1 MKAMFKV
8 GVQIIGFV
16 GTIVACH
23 LIDRAGNLD
32 LAFIRSVGRRPNGS
46 AVARRIVEVAIEGIE
61 AERDVGNIA

>member
-1 MKAMFKV
+1 MKAMLKV

-16 GTIVACH
+16 RTIVACH

-32 LAFIRSVGRRPNGS
+32 LAFIRSVGRRANSS

-61 AERDVGNIA
+61 AERDVGNIT